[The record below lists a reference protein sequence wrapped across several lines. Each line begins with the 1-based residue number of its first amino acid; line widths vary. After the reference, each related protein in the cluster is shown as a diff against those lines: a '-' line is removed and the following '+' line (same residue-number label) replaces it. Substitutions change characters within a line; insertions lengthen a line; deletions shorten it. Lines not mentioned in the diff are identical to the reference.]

1 MCEPGDGFGG
11 GEPISKDPHTKS
23 FLGIRRAAGERRC
36 AAGRVNQGRWVYEG
50 EEKEKRS
57 GEVGRTRNSA
67 AASCPTGPGTAVI
80 TAAQRLPLGPGTAVF
95 TAAQRPVRGMS
106 GSSGRPPR
114 QNEGADG
121 DEGSR
126 TLSHIFTGR

>member
-11 GEPISKDPHTKS
+11 REPISKDPHTRS
-23 FLGIRRAAGERRC
+23 FVGIRPAAQERRC

-50 EEKEKRS
+50 EEKER
-57 GEVGRTRNSA
+57 GAARWDALEMVRPGR
-67 AASCPTGPGTAVI
+67 CPSGPGTAVN
-80 TAAQRLPLGPGTAVF
+80 
-95 TAAQRPVRGMS
+95 TAAQRPVRGLS

-126 TLSHIFTGR
+126 TLSHIITGR

>member
-1 MCEPGDGFGG
+1 MRGKKKKRGAARWDALE
-11 GEPISKDPHTKS
+11 IA
-23 FLGIRRAAGERRC
+23 RAASRP
-36 AAGRVNQGRWVYEG
+36 
-50 EEKEKRS
+50 K
-57 GEVGRTRNSA
+57 
-67 AASCPTGPGTAVI
+67 GPGTAVF

>member
-23 FLGIRRAAGERRC
+23 FLGIRPPAGERRC

-67 AASCPTGPGTAVI
+67 AAARPT
-80 TAAQRLPLGPGTAVF
+80 GPGTAVF